1 MTDPYEALEL
11 AYINITENELKDLYN
26 SYMEFGTLENN

>member
-1 MTDPYEALEL
+1 MADTYEVLEL
-11 AYINITENELKDLYN
+11 AYINISENELKDLYN